1 MKAAALSLLAMAGL
15 LAAAPAR
22 AQYDELF
29 QRAPAEPGEP
39 GEPAEET
46 PPPEPKVEEAT
57 PSHTQARFSVVG
69 AYRGVYD
76 LGLGGGGIDFSFG
89 GDYPVSGAFE
99 LRILYGRS
107 IGGLGFGD
115 VAAMG
120 SMMARLGGGVRLG
133 FALGLEAMMIARATN
148 GDLMSGG
155 GLTGLF
161 RLGYDFGRTQGFF
174 VEGDGSLL
182 YTGTVIWGPTLGVGY
197 RF

>member
-1 MKAAALSLLAMAGL
+1 VKAATLPLLAMAVL

-22 AQYDELF
+22 AQDDELP
-29 QRAPAEPGEP
+29 QGAPR
-39 GEPAEET
+39 EPAEEA
-46 PPPEPKVEEAT
+46 PPSEPKVEEPA
-57 PSHTQARFSVVG
+57 PSHTQTRFSVVG

-99 LRILYGRS
+99 LRILGGRS
-107 IGGLGFGD
+107 MGGLGFGD

-120 SMMARLGGGVRLG
+120 SMMARPGGGLRLG

-161 RLGYDFGRTQGFF
+161 RLGYDFGRAQGFF
-174 VEGDGSLL
+174 VEGDATLL
-182 YTGTVIWGPTLGVGY
+182 YTGTTIWGPTLGVGY
-197 RF
+197 RL